1 MNWLLLDVGNTT
13 LKWALLKAG
22 EALPGPG
29 AAAPGGALTALMLGQ
44 GIHTID
50 EAALQT
56 TFAAELA
63 QARSRIAKDLT
74 TPTPVA
80 SWGCAVAASDKIAAI
95 EAAVRAAQ
103 SAPVQWLGATRQF
116 QYGGV
121 VLRNGYRE
129 PEQLGSDRW
138 HAMIG
143 ARARYADV
151 PLLIIS
157 AGTATTVDAV
167 GADGRFLGGVIAP
180 GVEMMRAALARG
192 TARLPLAAGD
202 YVELPD
208 NTDDAIRTGILDA
221 QIGLIVQRMHCLRRQ
236 CGSTV
241 QVVVSG
247 GNGPTLHALLRAQS
261 GLGTMALEPDL
272 VLLGLWYRA
281 RAQREQASKS
291 PNP

>member
-13 LKWALLKAG
+13 LKWALIDAR
-22 EALPGPG
+22 EAPPD
-29 AAAPGGALTALMLGQ
+29 AGGALTALTLAQ
-44 GIHTID
+44 GIQAID

-56 TFAAELA
+56 TLAAELSR
-63 QARSRIAKDLT
+63 ARSRVTEDSTASAQLT
-74 TPTPVA
+74 
-80 SWGCAVAASDKIAAI
+80 SWGCAVAAADKIAAI
-95 EAAVRAAQ
+95 EAAIRAAG
-103 SAPVQWLGATRQF
+103 SAPVRWLSATAQF
-116 QYGGV
+116 AYGGV
-121 VLRNGYRE
+121 VLRNGYRD

-143 ARARYADV
+143 ARARYAAI
-151 PLLIIS
+151 PLLLIN
-157 AGTATTVDAV
+157 AGTATTVDAI
-167 GADGRFLGGVIAP
+167 GPDGRFLGGVIAP

-221 QIGLIVQRMHCLRRQ
+221 QIGLIVQRVQRLRQ
-236 CGSTV
+236 QMGSGL

-247 GNGPTLHALLRAQS
+247 GNGPILHALLRAQS

-281 RAQREQASKS
+281 RAQSDQAHTDRS
-291 PNP
+291 P